1 MLFQGGQ
8 GCKHQDARNI
18 EEIKNQGGCPVDIR
32 PKEMAQVVTIKTLR
46 HDSEPEHVDPEKYRQ
61 CEEINIDELHH
72 TPPCVLLDESF
83 LYHDG
88 TI

>member
-1 MLFQGGQ
+1 MFFQGGQ
-8 GCKHQDARNI
+8 GCKDQDSGNI

-32 PKEMAQVVTIKTLR
+32 SEEMAQVIAIETLC

-61 CEEINIDELHH
+61 CKEINIDELHH
-72 TPPCVLLDESF
+72 TSPSVLFDESF
-83 LYHDG
+83 LFHGG